1 MYAAV
6 FPSRLKK
13 AREYNG
19 VTQHEVAK
27 TIKIAQST
35 YANYEAGRSEP
46 NFEILAMLSKLFDVS
61 SDWLIGLSAESGIN
75 SMAQVIRDREQ
86 EKMLKKLQR
95 EAELDKRVW
104 G

>member
-1 MYAAV
+1 MYSEV

-19 VTQHEVAK
+19 LTQYEVAK
-27 TIKIAQST
+27 TIQINQST
-35 YANYEAGRSEP
+35 YANYEAGKREP
-46 NFEILAMLSKLFDVS
+46 SIEIIALLSRLFEVS
-61 SDWLIGLSAESGIN
+61 SDWLIGLTSESGIN
-75 SMAQVIRDREQ
+75 AMSQVIREREQ
-86 EKMLKKLQR
+86 EKILKKLQR